1 MYCVLYIAFFSGE
14 QIKAQENTEPVAGVR
29 KRINANRTLTAESG
43 NKKCFGKHVYM
54 NMKSTFT

>member
-1 MYCVLYIAFFSGE
+1 VLYIAFFSGE

-43 NKKCFGKHVYM
+43 NKKCFGKHMYM